1 MEGFKEIVQQAWNKP
16 VRSLQPLKCLHIKMA
31 RTAKA
36 IKRWKK
42 TKIGDTKLQLAIVK
56 EIILGLETAQEDRS
70 LSQEELEL
78 LR

>member
-1 MEGFKEIVQQAWNKP
+1 
-16 VRSLQPLKCLHIKMA
+16 MA